1 MAERRRLSLLLFFAL
16 AGLSA
21 CSKQPAPHADGAS
34 PPAGLHQVRLQTD
47 WFPQAEHG
55 GFYQA
60 LAKGFY
66 REAGLDV
73 ELLPGGPGANIKPK
87 IVSGDAEFGM
97 NPSTDVIVAASRGLP
112 LLIVGAVLQH
122 DPQALLLHADNP
134 INSFKQLDGQTITA
148 VPTLVWIQ
156 LLQKKYGIHFNL
168 QPMPYGLAGFFA
180 NPAAI
185 QECLVTNEPYIAQL
199 HGVRVKTLPIA
210 DSGYDAYHV
219 IFCRRDFALANPEV
233 TRAFVAASVRGWR
246 DYIEGDPTPAH
257 RLILARNAQMTPEFL
272 AYSRTELVLRNL
284 VTGDRAKGEGIGR
297 LSLARLG
304 DAIDLLS
311 ELRVIDAPMPVRAVA
326 TKDFLPPESLP

>member
-1 MAERRRLSLLLFFAL
+1 MLLFAL
-16 AGLSA
+16 AGFSA
-21 CSKQPAPHADGAS
+21 CSKQPAPRADGAS
-34 PPAGLHQVRLQTD
+34 SPAGLRKVRLQTD

-122 DPQALLLHADNP
+122 DHEALLLHADNP
-134 INSFKQLDGQTITA
+134 VNSFKQLDGQTIIA
-148 VPTLVWIQ
+148 APTLVWIQ

-180 NPAAI
+180 NQAAI

-199 HGVRVKTLPIA
+199 YGVRVKTLPIA

-219 IFCRRDFALANPEV
+219 IFCRRDFAQANPGV

-246 DYIEGDPTPAH
+246 DYVEGDPTPAH
-257 RLILARNAQMTPEFL
+257 RLILACNAQMTPEFL
-272 AYSRTELVLRNL
+272 AFSRSELILRHL
-284 VTGDRAKGEGIGR
+284 VTGDSAKGEGVGR

-304 DAIDLLS
+304 EAIDLLQ
-311 ELRVIDAPMPVRAVA
+311 ELKIIDAPMAVRAVA

>member
-1 MAERRRLSLLLFFAL
+1 MAERRQFSLLLLFAF
-16 AGLSA
+16 AGLAA
-21 CSKQPAPHADGAS
+21 CSRQPAPRVDGAS
-34 PPAGLHQVRLQTD
+34 PPAGLPHVRLQTD

-73 ELLPGGPGANIKPK
+73 ELLPGGPGANLKPK

-112 LLIVGAVLQH
+112 LLIVGVVLQH
-122 DPQALLLHADNP
+122 DHQALLLHADNP
-134 INSFKQLDGQTITA
+134 INSFKQLDGQTIIA
-148 VPTLVWIQ
+148 SPTLVWIQ
-156 LLQKKYGIHFNL
+156 LLQKKYGIRFNL
-168 QPMPYGLAGFFA
+168 QPMPYGLANFLA

-185 QECLVTNEPYIAQL
+185 QQCVVTNEPYLAQQQ
-199 HGVRVKTLPIA
+199 GVQVKTLPIA

-219 IFCRRDFALANPEV
+219 IFCRRDFARANPEV

-257 RLILARNAQMTPEFL
+257 RLILACNAQMTPEFL
-272 AYSRTELVLRNL
+272 AYSRTELILRNL
-284 VTGDRAKGEGIGR
+284 VTGDRAKGEGVGR

-304 DAIDLLS
+304 EAIDLLL
-311 ELRVIDAPMPVRAVA
+311 ELKVIDAPMPVRAVA
-326 TKDFLPPESLP
+326 TKDFLPPESLR

>member
-1 MAERRRLSLLLFFAL
+1 MAERRSFSWLLLGAL
-16 AGLSA
+16 AGLAA
-21 CSKQPAPHADGAS
+21 CSRPAAPRGEGAP
-34 PPAGLHQVRLQTD
+34 PPAGLRHVRLQTD

-87 IVSGDAEFGM
+87 IVSGDAEFAM

-122 DPQALLLHADNP
+122 DHQALLLHADDP
-134 INSFKQLDGQTITA
+134 VDSFRQLEGRTIIA
-148 VPTLVWIQ
+148 SPTLVWIQ

-168 QPMPYGLAGFFA
+168 EPLPYGLAAFLA
-180 NPAAI
+180 NPTAI
-185 QECLVTNEPYIAQL
+185 QQCIVTNEPYIAQQ

-219 IFCRRDFALANPEV
+219 IFCRSDFARANPGV
-233 TRAFVAASVRGWR
+233 TRAFVAASIRGWR
-246 DYIEGDPTPAH
+246 DYLEGDPTPAH

-272 AYSRTELVLRNL
+272 AYSRRELILRNL

-297 LSLARLG
+297 LSLTRLG
-304 DAIDLLS
+304 EAIELLW
-311 ELRVIDAPMPVRAVA
+311 ELKIIDAPMPVRAVA
-326 TKDFLPPESLP
+326 TKDFLPPESPQ

>member
-1 MAERRRLSLLLFFAL
+1 MAEQRRFSWLLWFAL
-16 AGLSA
+16 AGLAA
-21 CSKQPAPHADGAS
+21 CSRPAAPRADGVP
-34 PPAGLHQVRLQTD
+34 PPAGLRHVRLQTD
-47 WFPQAEHG
+47 WFPQGEHG

-87 IVSGDAEFGM
+87 VISGDAEFGM
-97 NPSTDVIVAASRGLP
+97 NPSTDVIVAANRGLP

-122 DPQALLLHADNP
+122 DPEALLLHADNP

-185 QECLVTNEPYIAQL
+185 QECLVTNEPYIAQQQ
-199 HGVRVKTLPIA
+199 GVRVKTLPIA

-219 IFCRRDFALANPEV
+219 IFCRRDFAQANPGL

-246 DYIEGDPTPAH
+246 DYVEGDPAPAH
-257 RLILARNAQMTPEFL
+257 RLILARNAQMTSEFL
-272 AYSRTELVLRNL
+272 AFSRSELVLRRL
-284 VTGDRAKGEGIGR
+284 VTGDPAKGEGIGR
-297 LSLARLG
+297 LSLSRLG
-304 DAIDLLS
+304 EAIDLLL
-311 ELRVIDAPMPVRAVA
+311 ELKVIDAPMAVRAVA
-326 TKDFLPPESLP
+326 TKDYLPPESLR